1 MRTKHEYTQ
10 VFVKHSPSKD
20 LAIEQA
26 PSIFWMNPRE
36 DGGMRLTDIGF
47 NFLTKTLNLE
57 SFSIDVR
64 DVKFNGKFLIGLD
77 RFVKSPYYLEIGRDG
92 QELHY
97 LMARHILHSQCMEMI
112 LKNLSRHI
120 KYNVASF
127 L

>member
-20 LAIEQA
+20 LSIDQA

-77 RFVKSPYYLEIGRDG
+77 RFVKSPYYLEIGRWSRITLFDG
-92 QELHY
+92 KTYFALTMYGNDFE
-97 LMARHILHSQCMEMI
+97 
-112 LKNLSRHI
+112 KFI
-120 KYNVASF
+120 KAHKI
-127 L
+127 